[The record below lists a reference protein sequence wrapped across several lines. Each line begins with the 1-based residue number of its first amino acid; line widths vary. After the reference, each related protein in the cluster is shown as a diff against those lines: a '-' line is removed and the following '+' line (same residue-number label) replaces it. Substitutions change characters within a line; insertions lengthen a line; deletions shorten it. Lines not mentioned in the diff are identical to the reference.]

1 MQIPPGQAALPPN
14 PVTPAAALP
23 HAERAQMVEPA
34 RKVTAGREGTET
46 PTKGRSRE
54 RAATN
59 TPPQRRGQSLDMSV

>member
-14 PVTPAAALP
+14 PVTPTAALP
-23 HAERAQMVEPA
+23 QAERVQMAEPA

-54 RAATN
+54 RTGDAA
-59 TPPQRRGQSLDMSV
+59 PPQRRGQSLDMLV